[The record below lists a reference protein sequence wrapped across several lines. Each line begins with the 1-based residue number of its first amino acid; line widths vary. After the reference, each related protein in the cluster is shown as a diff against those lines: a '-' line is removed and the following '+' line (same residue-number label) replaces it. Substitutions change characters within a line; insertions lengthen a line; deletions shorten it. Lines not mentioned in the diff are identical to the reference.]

1 MSAPTPFTIVR
12 NEGQPVVAS
21 NGALR
26 LACLEPDGEVKLRR
40 GIRGALGGPLAE
52 RMLPQLNAL
61 ASDLLTRQDMPPEEL
76 AARLHVLQLACQPK
90 PVEHIEWAFVKLDG
104 VYVFTDGQ
112 SVIVTRQDMQV

>member
-12 NEGQPVVAS
+12 NPGQPVVAS
-21 NGALR
+21 NGSMR

-52 RMLPQLNAL
+52 RILPQLNAL
-61 ASDLLTRQDMPPEEL
+61 AGDLLARQDMAPEEL

-90 PVEHIEWAFVKLDG
+90 PVERIEWAIVVVDG
-104 VYVFTDGQ
+104 VHVFADGET
-112 SVIVTRQDMQV
+112 VIVSRRDMQV